1 MSTSP
6 RTIRNY
12 ARVLLNSAL
21 EIKDLQGVKN
31 RFTEIYSLNKT
42 VPEFK
47 LLLVSKRIE
56 QSTKLKVLSSI
67 LKKTIS
73 PFEIEFIKVLMD
85 RGDVS
90 HLSAILTTFFSLADK
105 ESDTVNVTIT
115 SATKLDESI
124 QTKIIDSIKSKKN
137 IRITAKAMVNT
148 DLIGGVKLRVGN
160 TVIDGSVARRL
171 EKLKTA
177 LSGA

>member
-1 MSTSP
+1 MSTST

-31 RFTEIYSLNKT
+31 RFTEIYSLHKT
-42 VPEFK
+42 VPEFR

-56 QSTKLKVLSSI
+56 QSTKLTVLSSI
-67 LKKTIS
+67 LTETVS
-73 PFEIEFIKVLMD
+73 PFEIEFLKVLMD
-85 RGDVS
+85 RGDIS
-90 HLSAILTTFFSLADK
+90 HLSAILTTFFSLVDR

-124 QTKIIDSIKSKKN
+124 QTKIVDSIKSEKN
-137 IRITAKAMVNT
+137 IKIAAKTMVNS

-160 TVIDGSVARRL
+160 TVIDGTVARRL